1 MIEAERRRGWWFVA
15 RPGRFVEYCLLAW
28 HLALIPSILL
38 VVLAYA
44 VFSGAGADVSAL
56 QKPAREVAQRNV
68 WMMVLVAPFIET
80 LLLAL
85 GMKLLGLI
93 TRHREIIAITSALGW
108 GALHASFYPMWFFG
122 TAWSFYVFSRGY
134 LAWQPVSYKHALGAA
149 AVPHALVNSSALLMQ
164 HLAQHPVTLKVPAA
178 AVREAARAFT

>member
-1 MIEAERRRGWWFVA
+1 MTEPANRPGWWFAA
-15 RPGRFVEYCLLAW
+15 RPGRFVEYCLIAW

-56 QKPAREVAQRNV
+56 QKPARDVAQRNV
-68 WMMVLVAPFIET
+68 WMTVLVAPLVET

-85 GMKLLGLI
+85 GIRLLGLV
-93 TRHREIIAITSALGW
+93 TRHREAIAITSALAW

-134 LAWQPVSYKHALGAA
+134 LAWRPVSYKHALGAA

-164 HLAQHPVTLKVPAA
+164 FFATY
-178 AVREAARAFT
+178 

>member
-1 MIEAERRRGWWFVA
+1 MNEPARRRWWFTA
-15 RPGRFVEYCLLAW
+15 RPGRFPEYCLVAW

-56 QKPAREVAQRNV
+56 QKPARDIAQRNV
-68 WMMVLVAPFIET
+68 WMTVLVAPLIET
-80 LLLAL
+80 LALAL
-85 GMKLLGLI
+85 GIKLLGLV
-93 TRHREIIAITSALGW
+93 TKRREAIAITSALAW

-149 AVPHALVNSSALLMQ
+149 AVPHALVNASALLMQ
-164 HLAQHPVTLKVPAA
+164 FFAHN
-178 AVREAARAFT
+178 